1 MHFVA
6 SCIFKVFSGHG
17 GEVTTD
23 VETGRALVKII
34 PTVGL
39 QRKTIGKVSQ
49 NEGKYVYL
57 CHGYQFGMEGYV

>member
-6 SCIFKVFSGHG
+6 SCIFEVFSGPG
-17 GEVTTD
+17 VEV
-23 VETGRALVKII
+23 TGRALVKRI

-57 CHGYQFGMEGYV
+57 CHGYEFGIEGYV